1 MIKKPKAV
9 CPYAC
14 PYENMKQERRG
25 RKPRSPE
32 TMRKQIDKALDLMF
46 AAEDFWTLE
55 TLRRL
60 LVCLT
65 LFDDAALRYGL
76 TLMDLNDA
84 TEEQHQRIGRFI
96 SHYLRPLPPR
106 KESLK

>member
-1 MIKKPKAV
+1 MSKKPKTI
-9 CPYAC
+9 CPYAY
-14 PYENMKQERRG
+14 PYEDMKQDRRG
-25 RKPRSPE
+25 RKPRNPE
-32 TMRKQIDKALDLMF
+32 AMRKQINKALDLMF

-65 LFDDAALRYGL
+65 LFDDAALSYSL

-84 TEEQHQRIGRFI
+84 TEEQHRRIGQFI
-96 SHYLRPLPPR
+96 SHYLHPLPPR
-106 KESLK
+106 KESR